1 MELCK
6 EFTLEP
12 INLDGLTTLHQ
23 YTPRV
28 ETNPLHVV
36 FQNPMCN
43 SVVELPRSQSY
54 AQLFVACS
62 TVKRGGPGTFPHVSE
77 VKSIKG

>member
-1 MELCK
+1 MNTELGNSTYDGICK

-23 YTPRV
+23 YTPKV
-28 ETNPLHVV
+28 ETNTLHVV

-43 SVVELPRSQSY
+43 SVVE
-54 AQLFVACS
+54 
-62 TVKRGGPGTFPHVSE
+62 
-77 VKSIKG
+77 